1 MVVSPLPPDLSIAST
16 ASPSPADP
24 YTMRGISPMLR
35 TSPRASSSVS
45 SGLVLRTRQSARP
58 VQSQSAAAVGERDIE
73 ADGRGVILAG
83 EGKGAGAEGCHQRL
97 EVRLVGHLDEEP
109 DEGDIVLHDE
119 KRPVA
124 RLDRLAIVPRLVQ
137 HPWRLVRVARRLHR

>member
-1 MVVSPLPPDLSIAST
+1 M
-16 ASPSPADP
+16 
-24 YTMRGISPMLR
+24 
-35 TSPRASSSVS
+35 
-45 SGLVLRTRQSARP
+45 
-58 VQSQSAAAVGERDIE
+58 
-73 ADGRGVILAG
+73 ILAG
-83 EGKGAGAEGCHQRL
+83 KGKGAGAEGRHQRL

-137 HPWRLVRVARRLHR
+137 HPWRLVRVARRSHRGPVRRLHEHGRLSGRALRGVRLR